1 MVSKML
7 QDDYV
12 ATVFNYCLNVLKQ
25 PLTENLSNYSPSN
38 LSKFLFDEQL
48 QKAKAIFE
56 TLPDQ

>member
-12 ATVFNYCLNVLKQ
+12 ATVFNYCVYVLKQ